1 MKIGMMS
8 TWNVPCGAA
17 VHAELI
23 GRSWVEQGHKVTVF
37 APMEEAK
44 TREKE
49 APYVIRNYSENYIY
63 REPFIETD
71 YEVFVHHNISKMPM
85 SELFEIFPGIKEKA
99 KTVLIAHQGRIFDD
113 PYFAKFDWDA
123 IVCFDERWKRFLVD
137 IFPAEKIH
145 IIPYPCHPI
154 RHGDKAESRRKLGLP
169 EDKKIVL
176 IYGISLHKCL
186 HLLPRIE
193 RVNRK
198 YPLILLV
205 LTSIDDWFDLF
216 EAVKHRYNFIELR
229 KEALSTEEL
238 YTYLHASDCLIYHSD
253 SSQDAVLSSTV
264 HTCMGSGR
272 PILAHYS
279 NFVEMFDKEL
289 LKYGDIEGKLMDVFE
304 NREECK
310 SVLRAANEYVK
321 RNSAEKIAQKFI
333 QLFETLSLEKEGKRQ
348 ENKLLT
354 QINTDDK

>member
-17 VHAELI
+17 VHAELV
-23 GRSWVEQGHKVTVF
+23 GRSWIEKGHKLTVF
-37 APMEEAK
+37 APLEEIK
-44 TREKE
+44 TREKDE
-49 APYVIRNYSENYIY
+49 PYVIRNYSKDYLNP
-63 REPFIETD
+63 EPFIEAD
-71 YEVFVHHNISKMPM
+71 YEAFVHHNISKMPM
-85 SELFEIFPGIKEKA
+85 KELFDIFPRIKEKA
-99 KTVLIAHQGRIFDD
+99 KTVLIAHQGRILDD

-154 RHGDKAESRRKLGLP
+154 CHGDKTEARRKLGLP

-176 IYGISLHKCL
+176 IYGISAHKYFS
-186 HLLPRIE
+186 LLPRIA
-193 RVNRK
+193 RLNKK

-205 LTSIDDWFDLF
+205 LTSVDDWFDLF
-216 EAVKHRYNFIELR
+216 EALKWRYKFIELR

-253 SSQDAVLSSTV
+253 SSRDAVLSSTV
-264 HTCMGSGR
+264 HLCMGAGR

-279 NFVEMFDKEL
+279 NFVEEFNTEVL
-289 LKYGDIEGKLMDVFE
+289 NYGDVEEKLMDVFE
-304 NREECK
+304 DRESCK
-310 SVLRAANEYVK
+310 ATLKAASEYVK
-321 RNSAEKIAQKFI
+321 RNSAEVIAQKFI
-333 QLFETLSLEKEGKRQ
+333 QLFETLALEGE
-348 ENKLLT
+348 
-354 QINTDDK
+354 